1 MAARPSRGLDDAGRR
16 ARMRRRAWRV
26 VARRGRRR
34 ATDMKDE
41 PGCAPIRRAGAVPT
55 SRMRTRSRTSA

>member
-16 ARMRRRAWRV
+16 ARMRRASR

-41 PGCAPIRRAGAVPT
+41 PGCAPNRRAGAAPT